1 MNGNIVE
8 NRRDNIYIMI
18 VSSYF
23 HASYKQVTLLNR
35 FISLKYNSK
44 LFKKL
49 EKRSNPAVSS
59 LFRYMLEHAYV
70 IKLICKLID

>member
-49 EKRSNPAVSS
+49 ENPAVSS

-70 IKLICKLID
+70 IELICKLID